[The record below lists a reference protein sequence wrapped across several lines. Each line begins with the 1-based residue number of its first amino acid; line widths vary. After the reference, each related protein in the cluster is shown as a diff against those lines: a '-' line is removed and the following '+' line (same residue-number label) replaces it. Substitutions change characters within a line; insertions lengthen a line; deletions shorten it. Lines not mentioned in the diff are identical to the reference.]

1 MIARDRCPWWRAAD
15 LCGVIA
21 GALLLAECGKSATAP
36 ASPTAPAPVTP
47 TPATSAFVAT
57 FSENPVPFRGNDC
70 SPLTPQGW
78 YTSARLQETGG
89 ASFTPS
95 AFVQKLDGS
104 VSALL
109 AESFNSRFGACPGS
123 PFSAGVIP
131 ANGAV
136 CATVGVCASTAFH
149 NYQFQITGTDANGHA
164 LTFDS
169 PLLQFGAMGQSI
181 SIRNFSLP
189 PGFPRPIRPIR

>member
-1 MIARDRCPWWRAAD
+1 MIAQDGCPSLPAASW
-15 LCGVIA
+15 LGMGLTAVLVLAACGT
-21 GALLLAECGKSATAP
+21 SAT
-36 ASPTAPAPVTP
+36 SP
-47 TPATSAFVAT
+47 TPAPPSSNTSALVAT
-57 FSENPVPFRGNDC
+57 FGENPVPFRDNGC

-95 AFVQKLDGS
+95 AFVQKLDGN

-109 AESFNSRFGACPGS
+109 MESFNSRFGACPGS
-123 PFSAGVIP
+123 PFNAGVIP

-149 NYQFQITGTDANGHA
+149 NYQFQITGTDANGHT

-169 PLLQFGAMGQSI
+169 PLLQFGAIGQSI
-181 SIRNFSLP
+181 SIPYFSLK
-189 PGFPRPIRPIR
+189 PGFPRPIWPFRG

>member
-1 MIARDRCPWWRAAD
+1 MIAREGCASLPAAYWF
-15 LCGVIA
+15 GVGMTA
-21 GALLLAECGKSATAP
+21 AALVLAACGKSAT
-36 ASPTAPAPVTP
+36 SPTSPPPP
-47 TPATSAFVAT
+47 TPSPNTSGFVAT
-57 FSENPVPFRGNDC
+57 FGENPVPFRGSGC

-95 AFVQKLDGS
+95 AFVQKLDGN

-109 AESFNSRFGACPGS
+109 AESFNSRFGACTGS

-136 CATVGVCASTAFH
+136 CATVGVCASTSFH
-149 NYQFQITGTDANGHA
+149 NYQFQISGTDANGHA
-164 LTFDS
+164 LSFDS
-169 PLLQFGAMGQSI
+169 PLLQFGAPGQPSSI
-181 SIRNFSLP
+181 FGSSAKPEL
-189 PGFPRPIRPIR
+189 PRPVRPSR